1 MWHREVQV
9 HRDFFWTGLL
19 VGIAIGGI
27 LGVFLGSESGR
38 RTRNRLEEAALRVR
52 SKMNGAVEKA
62 DVIEEE
68 ETPEAEDQP
77 SES

>member
-68 ETPEAEDQP
+68 TPEAEDQP